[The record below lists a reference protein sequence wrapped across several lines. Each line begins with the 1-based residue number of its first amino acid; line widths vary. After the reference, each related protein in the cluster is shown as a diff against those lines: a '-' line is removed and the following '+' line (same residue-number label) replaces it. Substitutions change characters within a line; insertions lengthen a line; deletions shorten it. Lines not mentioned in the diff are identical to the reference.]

1 MKKEIRGFLRDIE
14 ERNVN
19 LHSFLLMEKGEIQGE
34 WYQRP
39 YNSQVLHRMYS
50 VTKSLVSIAIGM
62 LEEEGKL
69 GLSDRICRYFP
80 EYLPPAP
87 VHPWLWDTRI
97 EDLLTMRTCHSRAA
111 YKQMETKR
119 WTASFFQA
127 EPDHCPGTVFSY
139 DTSASVVLAALAE
152 RLSGRELLSYLRER
166 AFGEIGVSDLAYI
179 LKTPDGVSDGGSGL
193 MCTTGDLAKIGDLC
207 CHFGRF
213 QGRQLLPEAYMRK
226 AVMRQTGTA
235 LQPVADERQG
245 YGYQFWLTRHDG
257 FAMYG
262 MGGQLV
268 LCFPEKELTFVTTG
282 YTVGDMA
289 GVQGIY
295 DAFYKNMDPGKG
307 AEAEEGF
314 CQVEAW
320 RDGIFGQREG
330 DVDIRCRENAA
341 GWKWAHIVWQGEQG
355 CLEYENRRGR
365 WKIPFGPFEAAGEA
379 SLFFMEDDVKSPS
392 WAVVSGRRNG
402 FVLRAEQMG
411 EEPGVLWIEAG
422 IRGQEITMHMKHSG
436 NPGFCDYNGF
446 VNGFLCGKLCG
457 KTERTEGRSE
467 IR

>member
-1 MKKEIRGFLRDIE
+1 
-14 ERNVN
+14 
-19 LHSFLLMEKGEIQGE
+19 
-34 WYQRP
+34 
-39 YNSQVLHRMYS
+39 
-50 VTKSLVSIAIGM
+50 
-62 LEEEGKL
+62 
-69 GLSDRICRYFP
+69 
-80 EYLPPAP
+80 
-87 VHPWLWDTRI
+87 
-97 EDLLTMRTCHSRAA
+97 
-111 YKQMETKR
+111 
-119 WTASFFQA
+119 
-127 EPDHCPGTVFSY
+127 
-139 DTSASVVLAALAE
+139 
-152 RLSGRELLSYLRER
+152 
-166 AFGEIGVSDLAYI
+166 
-179 LKTPDGVSDGGSGL
+179 
-193 MCTTGDLAKIGDLC
+193 
-207 CHFGRF
+207 
-213 QGRQLLPEAYMRK
+213 MRK
-226 AVMRQTGTA
+226 AVMRQTGTV
-235 LQPVADERQG
+235 LQPAADERQG

-295 DAFYKNMDPGKG
+295 DAFYKNMYPGKG